1 MPPGTFLPEDLV
13 YMLQRMGAVAGV
25 SLPTLIET
33 ARWMESSIERRLPGM
48 LMRCGSF
55 PPAGETVLR

>member
-1 MPPGTFLPEDLV
+1 
-13 YMLQRMGAVAGV
+13 MLQRMGAVAGV